1 MAPPSFSFCSS
12 LLPSCVS
19 IRCFSLRA
27 LPHLPLP
34 SNSRRS
40 RRRRL
45 GRSSSSPPGGS
56 SFRPAANSRLPLSD
70 DSSNGI
76 SYQIVGS
83 GRCSESSARRSF
95 ISLGTLAILLPH
107 LQVALG
113 VEHDEASAIRNGL
126 RSVLSKGKAAGML
139 RLAFHDAGTFDIDGN
154 SGGMNGSIIYELE
167 RPENAGLN
175 KSVKILE
182 KTRREIENI
191 RHVSWADL
199 IAVAGAEA
207 VSLCG
212 GPAIPIRLGRIDARF
227 KTTPLADPQGKLPQ
241 ESLDASGLKS
251 CFQKKGFSAQELVVL
266 SGAHTL
272 GGKGF
277 GNPVVF
283 DNAYFKILLE
293 KPWNSNTG
301 MSSMIGLPSDR
312 ALVEDDEC
320 LRWIR
325 IYAADQ
331 DKFFD
336 DFKNTY
342 IKLVNCGASW
352 KTT

>member
-251 CFQKKGFSAQELVVL
+251 CFQKKGFSVGCTIRSAHAWRQGLWKPCCFRQRLLQNTSRETLEL
-266 SGAHTL
+266 
-272 GGKGF
+272 K
-277 GNPVVF
+277 
-283 DNAYFKILLE
+283 Y
-293 KPWNSNTG
+293 WNVEHDRVT
-301 MSSMIGLPSDR
+301 IGSC
-312 ALVEDDEC
+312 AC
-320 LRWIR
+320 
-325 IYAADQ
+325 
-331 DKFFD
+331 
-336 DFKNTY
+336 
-342 IKLVNCGASW
+342 
-352 KTT
+352 

>member
-212 GPAIPIRLGRIDARF
+212 GPAIPIRLGRIDARSSGEASPGITRCLRLKELLSEERILSWLYYQERTRLEARALETLLF
-227 KTTPLADPQGKLPQ
+227 STTPTSKY
-241 ESLDASGLKS
+241 
-251 CFQKKGFSAQELVVL
+251 FSRN
-266 SGAHTL
+266 L
-272 GGKGF
+272 GTQ
-277 GNPVVF
+277 
-283 DNAYFKILLE
+283 ILE
-293 KPWNSNTG
+293 C
-301 MSSMIGLPSDR
+301 R
-312 ALVEDDEC
+312 A
-320 LRWIR
+320 
-325 IYAADQ
+325 
-331 DKFFD
+331 
-336 DFKNTY
+336 
-342 IKLVNCGASW
+342 
-352 KTT
+352 

>member
-212 GPAIPIRLGRIDARF
+212 GPAIPIRLGRIDARSS
-227 KTTPLADPQGKLPQ
+227 G
-241 ESLDASGLKS
+241 EASPGI
-251 CFQKKGFSAQELVVL
+251 
-266 SGAHTL
+266 T
-272 GGKGF
+272 
-277 GNPVVF
+277 
-283 DNAYFKILLE
+283 
-293 KPWNSNTG
+293 
-301 MSSMIGLPSDR
+301 R
-312 ALVEDDEC
+312 C
-320 LRWIR
+320 LRLKELLSEERILGTRVGCTIR
-325 IYAADQ
+325 SAHAWRQ
-331 DKFFD
+331 GLWKPCCFRQRLLQ
-336 DFKNTY
+336 NTSRETLELKY
-342 IKLVNCGASW
+342 WNVEHDRVTIGSCAC
-352 KTT
+352 